1 MRYPFLQVLT
11 PSRRIQEVHF
21 IHERSTFLMWQVA
34 GQTIMSAL
42 LGLFASPIAGAI
54 GPGNWYILGTGL
66 SAAVF
71 VISFFFVP
79 ETRYTRPLEAYQQEG
94 AESSGSSE
102 VKAMRISQR
111 PALDFTKY
119 EARTIWSDM
128 QIFVGGFDWTEGLY
142 SLKVRYERA
151 FPESD

>member
-1 MRYPFLQVLT
+1 
-11 PSRRIQEVHF
+11 
-21 IHERSTFLMWQVA
+21 MWQVA

-128 QIFVGGFDWTEGLY
+128 RIFVGDFDWTEGLY
-142 SLKVRYERA
+142 SLKVCHERR
-151 FPESD
+151 FFTHERH

>member
-1 MRYPFLQVLT
+1 
-11 PSRRIQEVHF
+11 
-21 IHERSTFLMWQVA
+21 MWQVA

-71 VISFFFVP
+71 VVSFFLVP

-128 QIFVGGFDWTEGLY
+128 RIFVGDFDWSEGLY
-142 SLKVRYERA
+142 SLKV
-151 FPESD
+151 